1 MSQFF
6 DAVAPAQSSIVYSSS
21 SLQTHEGNLT
31 RSQVMLMLLAQGP
44 HSEKHYLGQFSEG
57 SSCKLSAATLREVGG
72 WDSGQEGQG
81 GLDRAATMW

>member
-6 DAVAPAQSSIVYSSS
+6 DAVAAAQSSIVYSSS

-44 HSEKHYLGQFSEG
+44 HFFKILFIFYLVENCFQF
-57 SSCKLSAATLREVGG
+57 CVGF
-72 WDSGQEGQG
+72 
-81 GLDRAATMW
+81 RFTRI

>member
-6 DAVAPAQSSIVYSSS
+6 DAVAAAQSSIVYSSS

-44 HSEKHYLGQFSEG
+44 HF
-57 SSCKLSAATLREVGG
+57 
-72 WDSGQEGQG
+72 
-81 GLDRAATMW
+81 